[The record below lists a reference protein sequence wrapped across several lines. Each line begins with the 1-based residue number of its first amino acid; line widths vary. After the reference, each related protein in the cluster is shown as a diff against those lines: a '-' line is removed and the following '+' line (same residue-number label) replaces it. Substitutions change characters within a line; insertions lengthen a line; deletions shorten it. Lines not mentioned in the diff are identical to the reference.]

1 VSAGWFFAQRFLRIS
16 ILILFELPCFFL
28 FDGNSG
34 AKVYLGSAELGA
46 VTALLGRLPK
56 PAEFLKIYKEKI
68 EPNKDKIYK
77 YLQFDEMPEYK

>member
-1 VSAGWFFAQRFLRIS
+1 M
-16 ILILFELPCFFL
+16 
-28 FDGNSG
+28 
-34 AKVYLGSAELGA
+34 YLGSAELGA